1 MKEDKNAV
9 AETKEAPQKE
19 AKKDGKKKAP
29 NKKPNIFVRFG
40 RKMKE
45 VFSELKKVT
54 WPTFPKVIK
63 NTGVVLAVVL
73 VFLLVITGID
83 AGLLALMKLV
93 QTFRVVVQD
102 SYETG
107 GQNFTDDFMQ
117 TFESVYGYSMLPYL
131 PAYYGYVVGDQDR
144 SDRFLWDLR
153 RLIADQVSSIPFTW
167 SSSPWVTKT
176 ASISFRP

>member
-1 MKEDKNAV
+1 MDKMKEDKNAV

-63 NTGVVLAVVL
+63 NTGVVLAVV
-73 VFLLVITGID
+73 FLLVITGID

-93 QTFRVVVQD
+93 
-102 SYETG
+102 
-107 GQNFTDDFMQ
+107 
-117 TFESVYGYSMLPYL
+117 
-131 PAYYGYVVGDQDR
+131 PANDAAAAVAVLLG
-144 SDRFLWDLR
+144 L
-153 RLIADQVSSIPFTW
+153 
-167 SSSPWVTKT
+167 
-176 ASISFRP
+176 